1 MKALISV
8 DMEGISG
15 IVHSSETNPERYDY
29 QRGRELMTAEANAV
43 IAGVL
48 DAEPTADVLVAD
60 AHGTFRNLLPEQLDR
75 RARLVRGKPRAL
87 NMLAGLDEE
96 TDAALFVG
104 YHVRAG
110 EGPGVLAHTMN
121 GEILDVRVTGR
132 APDEEVRGTGRAPG
146 EDVRITAHTP
156 GEDVRITAHTPG
168 EDVRITTHTPGEGV
182 RITTHTPGEGVQV
195 TAPKPGEH
203 SRTTARSLGEI
214 GLNAAMA
221 GHLGVPVVLL
231 SGDDAACAEAAALI
245 PEAVTVPVKEALG
258 MAAAVTLHPE
268 EARDRLR
275 RAAADAV
282 SRRTEIPPLA
292 LTGPLD
298 VEVDLASPHTIDLA
312 TLVPGVSRTAGA
324 RTVAFTAPDYGAAYR
339 LILLLAQLATIRPA

>member
-121 GEILDVRVTGR
+121 GEILDVRVAG
-132 APDEEVRGTGRAPG
+132 
-146 EDVRITAHTP
+146 
-156 GEDVRITAHTPG
+156 
-168 EDVRITTHTPGEGV
+168 
-182 RITTHTPGEGVQV
+182 
-195 TAPKPGEH
+195 
-203 SRTTARSLGEI
+203 RSLGEI

-282 SRRTEIPPLA
+282 SRRREIPPPS

-312 TLVPGVSRTAGA
+312 TLIPGVSRTAGA
-324 RTVAFTAPDYGAAYR
+324 RTVAFTAPDYGTAYR

>member
-1 MKALISV
+1 MKLLISV
-8 DMEGISG
+8 DMEGVSG
-15 IVHSSETNPERYDY
+15 IVHPAETNPERYDY
-29 QRGRELMTAEANAV
+29 QRGRELMTADANAV

-48 DAEPTADVLVAD
+48 DADPTADVLVAD

-87 NMLAGLDEE
+87 NMLAGLDAE

-121 GEILDVRVTGR
+121 GEILDVRVAG
-132 APDEEVRGTGRAPG
+132 
-146 EDVRITAHTP
+146 
-156 GEDVRITAHTPG
+156 
-168 EDVRITTHTPGEGV
+168 
-182 RITTHTPGEGVQV
+182 
-195 TAPKPGEH
+195 
-203 SRTTARSLGEI
+203 RSLGEI

-231 SGDDAACAEAAALI
+231 SGDDAACAELTELVPA
-245 PEAVTVPVKEALG
+245 AVTVPVKEALG
-258 MAAAVTLHPE
+258 AAAAVTLHPE

-275 RAAADAV
+275 RAAADAIT
-282 SRRTEIPPLA
+282 RRAEIPPLTLA
-292 LTGPLD
+292 PAPLD
-298 VEVDLASPHTIDLA
+298 VEVDLAGAHTVDLA
-312 TLVPGVSRTAGA
+312 TLVPGVSRAAGA
-324 RTVAFTAPDYGAAYR
+324 RTVTFTAPDYATAYR

>member
-87 NMLAGLDEE
+87 NMLAGLDAE

-121 GEILDVRVTGR
+121 GEILDVRMTVN
-132 APDEEVRGTGRAPG
+132 APSK
-146 EDVRITAHTP
+146 DVRTA
-156 GEDVRITAHTPG
+156 G
-168 EDVRITTHTPGEGV
+168 
-182 RITTHTPGEGVQV
+182 
-195 TAPKPGEH
+195 
-203 SRTTARSLGEI
+203 RSLGEI

-231 SGDDAACAEAAALI
+231 SGDDAACAEAADLI

-324 RTVAFTAPDYGAAYR
+324 RTVAFTAPDYGTAYR

>member
-1 MKALISV
+1 MKLLISV

-43 IAGVL
+43 VAGVL
-48 DAEPTADVLVAD
+48 DADPTAEVLVAD

-121 GEILDVRVTGR
+121 GEILDVRVAG
-132 APDEEVRGTGRAPG
+132 
-146 EDVRITAHTP
+146 
-156 GEDVRITAHTPG
+156 
-168 EDVRITTHTPGEGV
+168 
-182 RITTHTPGEGVQV
+182 
-195 TAPKPGEH
+195 
-203 SRTTARSLGEI
+203 RSLGEI

-221 GHLGVPVVLL
+221 GHRGVPVVLL
-231 SGDDAACAEAAALI
+231 SGDDAACAELTDLV
-245 PEAVTVPVKEALG
+245 PETVTVAVKEALG

-282 SRRTEIPPLA
+282 ARRAEIPPLA

-312 TLVPGVSRTAGA
+312 TLVPGVSRAGGA
-324 RTVAFTAPDYGAAYR
+324 RTVTFTSPDYATAYR
-339 LILLLAQLATIRPA
+339 LILLLAQLAMIKPA

>member
-1 MKALISV
+1 MKTLISV

-15 IVHSSETNPERYDY
+15 IVHSTETNPERYDY
-29 QRGRELMTAEANAV
+29 QRGRELMTADANAV

-48 DAEPTADVLVAD
+48 DADPTAEVLVAD

-75 RARLVRGKPRAL
+75 RARLVRGKPRSL

-121 GEILDVRVTGR
+121 GEILDVRVAG
-132 APDEEVRGTGRAPG
+132 
-146 EDVRITAHTP
+146 
-156 GEDVRITAHTPG
+156 
-168 EDVRITTHTPGEGV
+168 
-182 RITTHTPGEGVQV
+182 
-195 TAPKPGEH
+195 
-203 SRTTARSLGEI
+203 RSLGEI

-231 SGDDAACAEAAALI
+231 SGDDAACAEMNDLVPA
-245 PEAVTVPVKEALG
+245 AVTVPVKDALG

-282 SRRTEIPPLA
+282 ARRAEIQPLA
-292 LTGPLD
+292 LTGTLN
-298 VEVDLASPHTIDLA
+298 VEVDLASPHTVDLA
-312 TLVPGVSRTAGA
+312 TLVPGVSRTGGA
-324 RTVAFTAPDYGAAYR
+324 RTVAFTSPDYATAYR
-339 LILLLAQLATIRPA
+339 LILLLAQLASIKPA

>member
-1 MKALISV
+1 MKLLISV

-15 IVHSSETNPERYDY
+15 IVHSTETNPERYDY
-29 QRGRELMTAEANAV
+29 QRGRELMTADANAV

-48 DAEPTADVLVAD
+48 DADPTADVLVAD

-75 RARLVRGKPRAL
+75 RARLVRGKPRSL

-121 GEILDVRVTGR
+121 GELLDVRVAG
-132 APDEEVRGTGRAPG
+132 
-146 EDVRITAHTP
+146 
-156 GEDVRITAHTPG
+156 
-168 EDVRITTHTPGEGV
+168 
-182 RITTHTPGEGVQV
+182 
-195 TAPKPGEH
+195 
-203 SRTTARSLGEI
+203 RSLGEI

-231 SGDDAACAEAAALI
+231 SGDDAACAELNGLVPA
-245 PEAVTVPVKEALG
+245 AVTVPVKEALG

-282 SRRTEIPPLA
+282 SRRAEIPPLA
-292 LTGPLD
+292 LTGTLD
-298 VEVDLASPHTIDLA
+298 MEVDLASPHTIDLA
-312 TLVPGVSRTAGA
+312 TLVPGVSRAGGA
-324 RTVAFTAPDYGAAYR
+324 RTVAFTSPDYATAYR
-339 LILLLAQLATIRPA
+339 LILLLAQLATIKPA

>member
-1 MKALISV
+1 MKLLISV
-8 DMEGISG
+8 DMEGVSG

-29 QRGRELMTAEANAV
+29 QRGRELMTADANAV

-48 DAEPTADVLVAD
+48 DADPTAEVLVAD

-75 RARLVRGKPRAL
+75 RARLVRGKPRSL

-121 GEILDVRVTGR
+121 GEILDVRVAG
-132 APDEEVRGTGRAPG
+132 
-146 EDVRITAHTP
+146 
-156 GEDVRITAHTPG
+156 
-168 EDVRITTHTPGEGV
+168 
-182 RITTHTPGEGVQV
+182 
-195 TAPKPGEH
+195 
-203 SRTTARSLGEI
+203 RSLGEI

-231 SGDDAACAEAAALI
+231 SGDDAACAELNDLVPA
-245 PEAVTVPVKEALG
+245 AVTVPVKEALG

-282 SRRTEIPPLA
+282 TRRAEIQPLA
-292 LTGPLD
+292 LTGTLN

-312 TLVPGVSRTAGA
+312 TLVPGVSRTGGA
-324 RTVAFTAPDYGAAYR
+324 RTVAFTSPDYATAYR
-339 LILLLAQLATIRPA
+339 LILLLAQLATIKPA

>member
-1 MKALISV
+1 MKLLIPV
-8 DMEGISG
+8 DMEGVSG
-15 IVHSSETNPERYDY
+15 IVHPSETNPERYDY
-29 QRGRELMTAEANAV
+29 QRGRELMTADANAV
-43 IAGVL
+43 VAGVL
-48 DAEPTADVLVAD
+48 DADPTAEVLVAD

-75 RARLVRGKPRAL
+75 RARLVRGKPRSL

-121 GEILDVRVTGR
+121 GEILDVRMAG
-132 APDEEVRGTGRAPG
+132 
-146 EDVRITAHTP
+146 
-156 GEDVRITAHTPG
+156 
-168 EDVRITTHTPGEGV
+168 
-182 RITTHTPGEGVQV
+182 
-195 TAPKPGEH
+195 
-203 SRTTARSLGEI
+203 RSLGEI

-231 SGDDAACAEAAALI
+231 SGDDAACAEMNDLV
-245 PEAVTVPVKEALG
+245 PETVTVAVKEALG

-268 EARDRLR
+268 KARDRLR

-282 SRRTEIPPLA
+282 SRRADIPPLA

-312 TLVPGVSRTAGA
+312 TLVPDVSRAGGA
-324 RTVAFTAPDYGAAYR
+324 RTVAFTSPDYATAYR
-339 LILLLAQLATIRPA
+339 LILLLAQLATIKPA

>member
-48 DAEPTADVLVAD
+48 DAEPTAYVLVAD

-132 APDEEVRGTGRAPG
+132 APGEGAQVTAHTPG
-146 EDVRITAHTP
+146 EGAQVTAHTP
-156 GEDVRITAHTPG
+156 GEDVRITG
-168 EDVRITTHTPGEGV
+168 R
-182 RITTHTPGEGVQV
+182 
-195 TAPKPGEH
+195 
-203 SRTTARSLGEI
+203 RSLGEI

-221 GHLGVPVVLL
+221 GHLGVPVVLI
-231 SGDDAACAEAAALI
+231 SGDGAACAEAAALI

-324 RTVAFTAPDYGAAYR
+324 RTVAFTAPDYGTAYR

>member
-132 APDEEVRGTGRAPG
+132 AQG
-146 EDVRITAHTP
+146 EDVRITGHTP
-156 GEDVRITAHTPG
+156 GGDVR
-168 EDVRITTHTPGEGV
+168 TTG
-182 RITTHTPGEGVQV
+182 
-195 TAPKPGEH
+195 
-203 SRTTARSLGEI
+203 RSLGEI

-292 LTGPLD
+292 LTGPLH

-324 RTVAFTAPDYGAAYR
+324 RTVAFTAPDYGTAYR

>member
-1 MKALISV
+1 MKLLISV

-29 QRGRELMTAEANAV
+29 QRGRELMTADANAV

-48 DAEPTADVLVAD
+48 DAEPTAEVLVAD

-75 RARLVRGKPRAL
+75 RSRLVRGKPRAL

-121 GEILDVRVTGR
+121 GEILDVRVAG
-132 APDEEVRGTGRAPG
+132 
-146 EDVRITAHTP
+146 
-156 GEDVRITAHTPG
+156 
-168 EDVRITTHTPGEGV
+168 
-182 RITTHTPGEGVQV
+182 
-195 TAPKPGEH
+195 
-203 SRTTARSLGEI
+203 RSLGEI

-221 GHLGVPVVLL
+221 GHRGVPVVLL
-231 SGDDAACAEAAALI
+231 SGDDAACAELTDLV
-245 PEAVTVPVKEALG
+245 PETVTVAVKEALG

-282 SRRTEIPPLA
+282 ARRAEIPPLA

-312 TLVPGVSRTAGA
+312 TLVPGVSRAGGA
-324 RTVAFTAPDYGAAYR
+324 RTVTFTAPDYATAYR
-339 LILLLAQLATIRPA
+339 LVLLLAQLAMIKPA

>member
-1 MKALISV
+1 MMLLISV
-8 DMEGISG
+8 DMEGVSG

-29 QRGRELMTAEANAV
+29 QRGRELMTADANAV

-48 DAEPTADVLVAD
+48 DADPTAEVLVAD

-75 RARLVRGKPRAL
+75 RARLVRGKPRSL

-121 GEILDVRVTGR
+121 GEILDVRVAG
-132 APDEEVRGTGRAPG
+132 
-146 EDVRITAHTP
+146 
-156 GEDVRITAHTPG
+156 
-168 EDVRITTHTPGEGV
+168 
-182 RITTHTPGEGVQV
+182 
-195 TAPKPGEH
+195 
-203 SRTTARSLGEI
+203 RSLGEI

-231 SGDDAACAEAAALI
+231 SGDDAACAELNDLVPA
-245 PEAVTVPVKEALG
+245 AVTVPVKEALG

-282 SRRTEIPPLA
+282 TRRAEIQPLA
-292 LTGPLD
+292 LTGTLN

-312 TLVPGVSRTAGA
+312 TLVPGVSRTGGA
-324 RTVAFTAPDYGAAYR
+324 RTVAFTSPDYATAYR
-339 LILLLAQLATIRPA
+339 LILLLAQLATIKPA

>member
-132 APDEEVRGTGRAPG
+132 AQGESAPGTGHAPG
-146 EDVRITAHTP
+146 ED
-156 GEDVRITAHTPG
+156 G
-168 EDVRITTHTPGEGV
+168 
-182 RITTHTPGEGVQV
+182 QV
-195 TAPKPGEH
+195 TG
-203 SRTTARSLGEI
+203 RSLGEI

-312 TLVPGVSRTAGA
+312 TLVPGVSRAAGA
-324 RTVAFTAPDYGAAYR
+324 RTLAFAAPDYGTAYR

>member
-48 DAEPTADVLVAD
+48 DAEPTAEVLVAD
-60 AHGTFRNLLPEQLDR
+60 AHGTFRNLLPERLDR

-87 NMLAGLDEE
+87 NMLAGLDEG

-121 GEILDVRVTGR
+121 GEILDVRVAG
-132 APDEEVRGTGRAPG
+132 
-146 EDVRITAHTP
+146 
-156 GEDVRITAHTPG
+156 
-168 EDVRITTHTPGEGV
+168 
-182 RITTHTPGEGVQV
+182 
-195 TAPKPGEH
+195 
-203 SRTTARSLGEI
+203 RSLGET

-221 GHLGVPVVLL
+221 GHLGVPVVLF
-231 SGDDAACAEAAALI
+231 SGDDAACAEMTGLV
-245 PEAVTVPVKEALG
+245 PGTVTVAVKEALG

-275 RAAADAV
+275 GAAADAV
-282 SRRTEIPPLA
+282 TRRAAIEPLTLA
-292 LTGPLD
+292 PAPLD

-312 TLVPGVSRTAGA
+312 TLVPGVSRAGGA
-324 RTVAFTAPDYGAAYR
+324 RTVTFTSPDYATAYR
-339 LILLLAQLATIRPA
+339 LILLLAQLATIKPA

>member
-48 DAEPTADVLVAD
+48 DAEPTAEVRVAD

-75 RARLVRGKPRAL
+75 RARLIRGKPRAL
-87 NMLAGLDEE
+87 NMLAGLDTE

-121 GEILDVRVTGR
+121 GEILDVRVAG
-132 APDEEVRGTGRAPG
+132 
-146 EDVRITAHTP
+146 
-156 GEDVRITAHTPG
+156 
-168 EDVRITTHTPGEGV
+168 
-182 RITTHTPGEGVQV
+182 
-195 TAPKPGEH
+195 
-203 SRTTARSLGEI
+203 RSLGEI

-231 SGDDAACAEAAALI
+231 SGDDAACAEAADLI
-245 PEAVTVPVKEALG
+245 PGAVTVPVKEALG

-275 RAAADAV
+275 RAAAAAV
-282 SRRTEIPPLA
+282 SRREEIQPLA
-292 LTGPLD
+292 LVGPLD
-298 VEVDLASPHTIDLA
+298 VEVDLASPHTVDLA

-324 RTVAFTAPDYGAAYR
+324 RTVTFTAPDYATAYR
-339 LILLLAQLATIRPA
+339 LILLLAQLATIKPA

>member
-87 NMLAGLDEE
+87 NMLAGLDAD

-121 GEILDVRVTGR
+121 GEILDVRVTGH
-132 APDEEVRGTGRAPG
+132 APG
-146 EDVRITAHTP
+146 EDVRMA
-156 GEDVRITAHTPG
+156 G
-168 EDVRITTHTPGEGV
+168 
-182 RITTHTPGEGVQV
+182 
-195 TAPKPGEH
+195 
-203 SRTTARSLGEI
+203 RSLGEI

-231 SGDDAACAEAAALI
+231 SGDDAACAEAADLI

-258 MAAAVTLHPE
+258 MAAAVTLHPG

-324 RTVAFTAPDYGAAYR
+324 RTVAFTAPDYGTAYR

>member
-121 GEILDVRVTGR
+121 GEILGVRVTGR
-132 APDEEVRGTGRAPG
+132 AQG
-146 EDVRITAHTP
+146 EDVRITGHTP
-156 GEDVRITAHTPG
+156 GDGAQVTA
-168 EDVRITTHTPGEGV
+168 R
-182 RITTHTPGEGVQV
+182 TPGEGVQLTGHAPGRGV
-195 TAPKPGEH
+195 QLTAHAPGEGVQLTAH
-203 SRTTARSLGEI
+203 APGGDVRTTGRSLGEI

-245 PEAVTVPVKEALG
+245 PEVVTVPVKEALG

-292 LTGPLD
+292 LTGPLH

-324 RTVAFTAPDYGAAYR
+324 RTVAFTAPDYGTAYR